1 MVGRAALKGTMRMGD
16 GLAQATGSDRGTPLL
31 AEERR
36 RRVMEALARRGA
48 VSVAAL
54 SRALGSSEATLR
66 RDLQR
71 LEEEGLLRRTHGGA
85 VLAGDSAEAELFPPD
100 KAALQVVEKRA
111 IADAAARLV
120 APGEVVALNGGT
132 TTLEVA
138 RRLRAVEGLRVVTNS
153 VGVAAELAGT
163 PSLEVTLTGGTLR
176 GSLELFGPLAEQA
189 LRNIYVDTAFIGV
202 DGFTLQHGLTTYNQA
217 EAYINRIMIGQAR
230 RVIVVADHTKIG
242 RVMMALITPARAI
255 AALITDTAAPRDQ
268 LDEMA
273 AAGIEVVVAV

>member
-1 MVGRAALKGTMRMGD
+1 MRTGIGAARVTAGEMG
-16 GLAQATGSDRGTPLL
+16 APLL

-48 VSVAAL
+48 VGVAAL
-54 SRALGSSEATLR
+54 SHALGCSEATLR

-85 VLAGDSAEAELFPPD
+85 MLAGDSAEAELPPWD
-100 KAALQVVEKRA
+100 KATLQVAEKRA

-120 APGEVVALNGGT
+120 APGECVALNSGT

-138 RRLRAVEGLRVVTNS
+138 RQLRAIDALRVVTNS
-153 VGVAAELAGT
+153 VGVAAELAGA
-163 PSLEVTLTGGTLR
+163 PGLEVTLTGGTLR
-176 GSLELFGPLAEQA
+176 GSLELSGPLAEQS

-202 DGFTLQHGLTTYNQA
+202 DGLTAQHGLTTYNQV
-217 EAYINRIMIGQAR
+217 EAYINRAMIGQAR

-242 RVMMALITPARAI
+242 RVMMALIAPARDVAV
-255 AALITDTAAPRDQ
+255 LVTDAAAPRDH
-268 LDEMA
+268 LDRLR
-273 AAGIEVVVAV
+273 AAGIEIVVAV